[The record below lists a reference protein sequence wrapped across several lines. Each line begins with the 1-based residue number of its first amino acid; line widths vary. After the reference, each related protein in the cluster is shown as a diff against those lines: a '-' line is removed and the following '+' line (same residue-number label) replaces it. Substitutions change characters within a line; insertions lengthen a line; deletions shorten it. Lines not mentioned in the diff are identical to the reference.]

1 MLHLFTGFPG
11 MRRHPHRPDASSTS
25 GRKAAGLWG
34 RRRRVI
40 LLCTEANPLTF
51 QAASSSSA
59 SRQELLELALLIF
72 WPATISLRD
81 PPFQCNNVP
90 ANSSLSLVQ
99 ETENTHTHTQ
109 TILDP
114 LPLESNFTNL
124 FGSFGFRQSSRELCI
139 I

>member
-1 MLHLFTGFPG
+1 LFTGFPG
-11 MRRHPHRPDASSTS
+11 RAGILSAPIRCLHPE
-25 GRKAAGLWG
+25 GRQLGFGGGGGESFCVPKQ
-34 RRRRVI
+34 I
-40 LLCTEANPLTF
+40 CLLSKPPHPPQ
-51 QAASSSSA
+51 QA
-59 SRQELLELALLIF
+59 ALLIF

-81 PPFQCNNVP
+81 ASFQRNNVP

-99 ETENTHTHTQ
+99 ETENTHTQ

-124 FGSFGFRQSSRELCI
+124 FGSFGFRQNSRELCI